1 MKHFLLA
8 LMLMSAFSSSAATL
22 NGQLPRPIRVSFEYM
37 EACELGPVC
46 KPIVV
51 SRKRG
56 EQLELVLP
64 ELSRTSVTIWDEEN
78 FDKLTKRK
86 GTYKPLHRTGSSEMG
101 ERHEMVIPL
110 TKLKDGTYHVWVV
123 GDSVGGFF
131 EVHLKT
137 E

>member
-1 MKHFLLA
+1 MKYFLLEII
-8 LMLMSAFSSSAATL
+8 LTLVFTSSARKPY
-22 NGQLPRPIRVSFEYM
+22 GQPPRAIRVSFEYM

-46 KPIVV
+46 KPIAV

-86 GTYKPLHRTGSSEMG
+86 GTYKPLHRTGSSEVG
-101 ERHEMVIPL
+101 ERHEMVLPL
-110 TKLKDGTYHVWVV
+110 SKLKDGTYHVWVV

-131 EVHLKT
+131 EVHLTT

>member
-1 MKHFLLA
+1 MKYFLLGII
-8 LMLMSAFSSSAATL
+8 LPLAFTSSAYTPY
-22 NGQLPRPIRVSFEYM
+22 GQPPRAIRVSFEYM

-46 KPIVV
+46 KPIAA

-64 ELSRTSVTIWDEEN
+64 ELFRTSVTIWDEEN
-78 FDKLTKRK
+78 FGKLMKHQ
-86 GTYKPLHRTGSSEMG
+86 GTYKPLHRTGSSEVG
-101 ERHEMVIPL
+101 ERHEIVIPL
-110 TKLKDGTYHVWVV
+110 SKLKDGTYHVWVV

-131 EVHLKT
+131 EVHIKT